1 MQIKLEEDPRF
12 SAAAAAINIFERDD
26 SGRRRMSETLR
37 YGKREG
43 RDKEKERRERRN
55 GKSVGHR

>member
-26 SGRRRMSETLR
+26 SGRRRMSETLG